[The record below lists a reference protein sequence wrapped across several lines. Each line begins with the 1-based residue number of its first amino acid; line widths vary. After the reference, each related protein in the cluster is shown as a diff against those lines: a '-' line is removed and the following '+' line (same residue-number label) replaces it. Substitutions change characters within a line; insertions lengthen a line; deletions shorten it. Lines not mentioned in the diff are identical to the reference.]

1 MTGCHAS
8 TRRSITCIGAR
19 RHQRP
24 DELPDPQPDEF
35 GPSISS
41 VKLAVFVFAIV
52 ALADPVA
59 GCRCGA
65 QDGTVR
71 TIPASADEATGAAR
85 AGGEDSPG
93 ALEAADAA
101 PSGAAAAGA
110 PAPLDEPDRFRVL
123 RAAMVSEQIAARGV
137 SDPAVLRAMGRVQ
150 RHRFVPT
157 VQMPFAYDDTPLPI
171 GQGQTISQPYI
182 VAVMTE
188 MARVSPGDKV
198 LEIGAGSGYQ
208 AAILA
213 EVGARVF
220 TIEIVPALAASAR
233 ALLESLGY
241 AGRITVREG
250 DGYRGWPE
258 EAPFDAIVVTAA
270 PPEVPPPLVEQ
281 LAPGGRLV
289 APVGDMFQDLIVV
302 EKAADGGVTRR
313 SVLPVRFVP
322 MTGEAQR

>member
-1 MTGCHAS
+1 M
-8 TRRSITCIGAR
+8 
-19 RHQRP
+19 
-24 DELPDPQPDEF
+24 
-35 GPSISS
+35 
-41 VKLAVFVFAIV
+41 

-65 QDGTVR
+65 QDGAAR
-71 TIPASADEATGAAR
+71 TIPASANEATG
-85 AGGEDSPG
+85 
-93 ALEAADAA
+93 ADAA
-101 PSGAAAAGA
+101 PSGAAAAGT
-110 PAPLDEPDRFRVL
+110 PASLDEPDRFRVL

-157 VQMPFAYDDTPLPI
+157 GQMPFAYDDTPLPI

-289 APVGDMFQDLIVV
+289 APVGDLLQDLIVI
-302 EKAADGGVTRR
+302 EKATDGSVARR